1 MKNVKNLQN
10 GLRVRKKQNKKVRE
24 NKMFGQE
31 SAKGYEKNYKKSA
44 YKKIPLHFNFFL
56 NVIMMIVCNISTI
69 FLDKYDSAVYV
80 L

>member
-1 MKNVKNLQN
+1 
-10 GLRVRKKQNKKVRE
+10 
-24 NKMFGQE
+24 MFGQE

-69 FLDKYDSAVYV
+69 FLDKYDFAVYV